1 MRSLVGI
8 EARSGLLATPC
19 SKGFGG
25 GEVDARDTTA
35 EAEADTGVRPRQED
49 VDATAMGVNKCME
62 GIE

>member
-1 MRSLVGI
+1 M
-8 EARSGLLATPC
+8 ATPC

-25 GEVDARDTTA
+25 EEVDARDTTA

-49 VDATAMGVNKCME
+49 VDVTAMGVNKCME